1 MTQRREIQHQFVQFI
16 PSQLAP
22 DLLYV
27 SIEFATASHLCM
39 CGCGHEVVTPISP
52 TDWTLAYDGATVS
65 LRPSIGNWS
74 YACQSHYFITRNRVR
89 WVPKMSDKAIERGRE
104 RDRLAKEHEYTRG
117 VQDALDSASIEDRAE
132 APGPVQLDSSPP
144 NKRTFRFGQRRKKQ
158 T

>member
-52 TDWTLAYDGATVS
+52 TDWTLAYDGAAVS

-74 YACQSHYFITRNRVR
+74 YACQSHYFITQNRVR
-89 WVPKMSDKAIERGRE
+89 WVPRMSDRAIQKGRE
-104 RDRLAKEHEYTRG
+104 RDRLAKEHGYTRG
-117 VQDALDSASIEDRAE
+117 EQDALNTASVEDRAE
-132 APGPVQLDSSPP
+132 VREAVQPHSSPSQ
-144 NKRTFRFGQRRKKQ
+144 NRSFRFGQRRKKQ